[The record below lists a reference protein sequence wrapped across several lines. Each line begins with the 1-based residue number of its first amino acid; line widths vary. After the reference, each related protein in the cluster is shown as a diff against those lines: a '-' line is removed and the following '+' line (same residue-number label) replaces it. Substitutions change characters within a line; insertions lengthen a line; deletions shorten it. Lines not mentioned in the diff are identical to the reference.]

1 MGTDR
6 APKARDF
13 PNPHLIQGSDAPV
26 FRGSVTND
34 LTFQCSNCGHVLIEN
49 YVARDFLSVEIKC
62 FRCET
67 FTTTPPIELGE
78 VFSLRLVNMGHEGA
92 FRINGTVD
100 VKQGVAITCS
110 QALAKAAELT
120 SPRSQGLNLDLSE
133 DGISFFIQIYD
144 EITGQKFDI
153 QNTKVSKTGDREAL
167 RFPFAWAVRQL
178 RLSLDEG
185 EINIDDPKVH
195 FSLTWLRIFGDVVGK
210 WQHHP
215 RFVSIA
221 KDLGKPESFLHTAAQ
236 FIIAAYLYE
245 NGNMIGFSLENL
257 HGEANPDLYMRGV
270 QHYDKIYLEVK
281 SPKKLHHLGQPIPS
295 ELILES
301 PVKACIEGSV
311 KQINRH
317 RPGALVMFSGLQDR
331 RAPAE
336 LERCITNWLN
346 RYGRNRKSLAAVVAM
361 SIDENR
367 IFRNGTNIHQ
377 PLNFRITPI
386 LNPHFEGEPLIRT
399 E

>member
-1 MGTDR
+1 MGTDG
-6 APKARDF
+6 APKASDF
-13 PNPHLIQGSDAPV
+13 PNPHFVQGSDAPV
-26 FRGSVTND
+26 FRGSVENG
-34 LTFQCSNCGHVLIEN
+34 LTFQCSNCGHILIEN
-49 YVARDFLSVEIKC
+49 YVERNFLSVEIKC
-62 FRCET
+62 FRCQT
-67 FTTTPPIELGE
+67 FTMTPPIEPGE

-100 VKQGVAITCS
+100 AKQGVAITCS

-120 SPRSQGLNLDLSE
+120 SPRSHGLTLDFSE
-133 DGISFFIQIYD
+133 DGISFLIKRYD
-144 EITGQKFDI
+144 EITGQKFDV
-153 QNTKVSKTGDREAL
+153 QNKILSRSGDKEAL

-178 RLSLDEG
+178 QLSLAQG
-185 EINIDDPKVH
+185 VINIGDPKVH
-195 FSLTWLRIFGDVVGK
+195 FSLTWLRIFVEVVGK

-215 RFVSIA
+215 RFIA
-221 KDLGKPESFLHTAAQ
+221 IARDLGKPDSFLHTAAQ
-236 FIIAAYLYE
+236 FIIATYLYE
-245 NGNMIGFSLENL
+245 NGNEIGLSLENL
-257 HGEANPDLYMRGV
+257 HGEPNPDLYVRGV
-270 QHYDKIYLEVK
+270 HHYERIYLEIK
-281 SPKKLHHLGQPIPS
+281 APKKLHHLGQPIPS

-311 KQINRH
+311 KQINKH

-336 LERCITNWLN
+336 LERCVTNWLN

-367 IFRNGTNIHQ
+367 IFRNGANIHQ
-377 PLNFRITPI
+377 PLAFRITPI
-386 LNPHFEGEPLIRT
+386 LNPYFEGEPLFRT

>member
-1 MGTDR
+1 MQTVG
-6 APKARDF
+6 APKASDF
-13 PNPHLIQGSDAPV
+13 PNPHLIQGSHDPV
-26 FRGSVTND
+26 FRGQVLSDV
-34 LTFQCSNCGHVLIEN
+34 TFQCSNCGHVLIEN
-49 YVARDFLSVEIKC
+49 YVAREFLSIEIKC
-62 FRCET
+62 FKCQN
-67 FTTTPPIELGE
+67 FTKTPPIEPGE
-78 VFSLRLVNMGHEGA
+78 VFSLRLVNLGHEGA

-100 VKQGVAITCS
+100 TKGVAITCS
-110 QALAKAAELT
+110 QALAEAAELT

-133 DGISFFIQIYD
+133 DGISFFIQVYD

-153 QNTKVSKTGDREAL
+153 QNTRVSKTGDSEAL

-178 RLSLDEG
+178 RLRLAEG
-185 EINIDDPKVH
+185 VIDIDDPKVH

-215 RFVSIA
+215 RFISIA

-245 NGNMIGFSLENL
+245 HGNLIGFSLENL
-257 HGEANPDLYMRGV
+257 HGEANPDLYVRGV

-281 SPKKLHHLGQPIPS
+281 SPKQLHHLGQPILS
-295 ELILES
+295 ELRLES
-301 PVKACIEGSV
+301 PVKACIERSV

-317 RPGALVMFSGLQDR
+317 RPGVLVMFSGLQDQ
-331 RAPAE
+331 RAPIE

-377 PLNFRITPI
+377 PLDFRITPI
-386 LNPHFEGEPLIRT
+386 LNPYFEGEPPIRT